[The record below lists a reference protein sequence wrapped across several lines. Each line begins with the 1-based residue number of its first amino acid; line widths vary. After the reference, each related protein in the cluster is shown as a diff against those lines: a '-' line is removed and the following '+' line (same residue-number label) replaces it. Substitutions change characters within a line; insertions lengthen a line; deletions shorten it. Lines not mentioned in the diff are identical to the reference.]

1 MNRGGGGGGA
11 GGGGCGGGV
20 VGGGGD
26 TQWWRPVSRV
36 PCLGFYSRDVNTL
49 RPTLGSFCFGQ
60 ASACILL
67 WILFTECDCSE
78 TNTWQFLF

>member
-20 VGGGGD
+20 VVGGGG

-36 PCLGFYSRDVNTL
+36 PCLGFYSRNVNTL
-49 RPTLGSFCFGQ
+49 RPTLGSFCFWSGERLHL
-60 ASACILL
+60 ALDSIHRM
-67 WILFTECDCSE
+67 
-78 TNTWQFLF
+78 